1 MGLFDF
7 FRKGNDYSDADKAKL
22 DGIDPSKYVTLD
34 QYNELKNQLRQIIE
48 FMPDHVDTSQF
59 ALKSDIPS
67 VEGLATVN
75 DIPKPVDTSQFALK
89 KDIPNLPDLSAY
101 ALKKDIPDTVKYIEN
116 SNATSKIKKIRLS
129 IEDKATFKP
138 DSNPADN
145 IAHTI

>member
-7 FRKGNDYSDADKAKL
+7 FRKGNDFSDADKAKL
-22 DGIDPSKYVTLD
+22 DGIDPSKYVSID
-34 QYNELKNQLRQIIE
+34 QYNELRNQITQLIK
-48 FMPDHVDTSQF
+48 FMPVEVDTSQF
-59 ALKSDIPS
+59 ALKSEIPS
-67 VEGLATVN
+67 IEGLATVKQ
-75 DIPKPVDTSQFALK
+75 IPSIPDMSKYVLK
-89 KDIPNLPDLSAY
+89 SEL
-101 ALKKDIPDTVKYIEN
+101 PDTVKYIEN

>member
-7 FRKGNDYSDADKAKL
+7 LKPKPVDTSNF
-22 DGIDPSKYVTLD
+22 VTLD
-34 QYNELKNQLRQIIE
+34 QYNELRNQITQLIE
-48 FMPDHVDTSQF
+48 FMPDHVDTSNF
-59 ALKSDIPS
+59 ALKSEIPS

-75 DIPKPVDTSQFALK
+75 DIPKPVDTSQFVLK
-89 KDIPNLPDLSAY
+89 KDIQKLPDLSVY

-116 SNATSKIKKIRLS
+116 SNTTSKIKKIRLS

>member
-7 FRKGNDYSDADKAKL
+7 FRKGNDFSDADKAKL
-22 DGIDPSKYVTLD
+22 DGIDPSNYVSID
-34 QYNELKNQLRQIIE
+34 QYNELKGQLRQIIE
-48 FMPDHVDTSQF
+48 SMPVEVDTSQF
-59 ALKSDIPS
+59 ALRSEIPS

-89 KDIPNLPDLSAY
+89 KDIPKLPDLSVY

-116 SNATSKIKKIRLS
+116 SNPKSDIKKIRVS
-129 IEDKATFKP
+129 IEDKATFDPK
-138 DSNPADN
+138 SNPKDN

>member
-7 FRKGNDYSDADKAKL
+7 FRKGNEFTDAYKAKL
-22 DGIDPSKYVTLD
+22 DGIDPSKYVSID
-34 QYNELKNQLRQIIE
+34 QYNELKGQITQLIE

-59 ALKSDIPS
+59 ALRSEIPS
-67 VEGLATVN
+67 VEGLITVN

-89 KDIPNLPDLSAY
+89 KDIPKLPDMSVY

-116 SNATSKIKKIRLS
+116 SNAKSNIKKISLS